1 MKLFTENGVEV
12 ELGTLEICFDVTT
25 RLVSLRHLGLLTLT
39 HILSMPEP
47 TTLRK
52 EISPPPRKK
61 RKDRSELLEHPQR
74 QLESRQVRED
84 QDGTASSL
92 AAVEAG
98 EAEVADHLA
107 YFAMHLT
114 LKSRAEPREPRI
126 SVEEFKSLYQRNQH
140 AKGRHF
146 VVHQHN
152 HPISGVHCRSLR

>member
-1 MKLFTENGVEV
+1 MEV
-12 ELGTLEICFDVTT
+12 ELGTLQVGFDVTA

-39 HILSMPEP
+39 HALKMSEP

-61 RKDRSELLEHPQR
+61 RKGQSTLLEHPQR
-74 QLESRQVRED
+74 QLESRQIQKD
-84 QDGTASSL
+84 QDGTVPSL

-107 YFAMHLT
+107 YFATHLA
-114 LKSRAEPREPRI
+114 LKSRTEPRKPRI
-126 SVEEFKSLYQRNQH
+126 SVEEFKSLYQRNQQ

-146 VVHQHN
+146 VAHQHN
-152 HPISGVHCRSLR
+152 HPISGVHCKTLR